1 MKNLKFKII
10 LILLYISTI
19 GCQTIKEKTDKI
31 VEKENQKLSEYIG
44 KASDELK
51 IDLGN
56 PDQDFKN
63 EIGNLIFVYN
73 TKKYG
78 IPCERKFEI
87 NTNLIVVG
95 FVSKGCF

>member
-44 KASDELK
+44 KTSDELK